1 MSLNILGSCIRK
13 KATHTPNIAT
23 ILVRELYSANI
34 CEYSAPGSCIRNCS
48 PNIATPGSYIRR
60 YSPNIALVLNDE
72 LYSEYVLLFL
82 EYNSPVFILINK
94 IHLNSLY
101 TPQKKRSVHNS
112 SKMKLNQNPI
122 VGA

>member
-48 PNIATPGSYIRR
+48 PNIATPGSYIRK
-60 YSPNIALVLNDE
+60 E
-72 LYSEYVLLFL
+72 LYKVLQGTL
-82 EYNSPVFILINK
+82 ENRLT
-94 IHLNSLY
+94 LE
-101 TPQKKRSVHNS
+101 
-112 SKMKLNQNPI
+112 
-122 VGA
+122 